1 MTNVL
6 IKIIEWYFNDFERN
20 MMIIHFVLGFF
31 FLLKLLLTKYGK
43 KLPTPNE
50 LVFGIM
56 ALSYGTLM
64 LYYYFY
70 MQ

>member
-1 MTNVL
+1 MSN
-6 IKIIEWYFNDFERN
+6 KIIELIEWYFNHFERN
-20 MMIIHFVLGFF
+20 MMVLHFVLGIF
-31 FLLKLLLTKYGK
+31 FLIKILLSKYGK
-43 KLPTPNE
+43 KFPTPNE